1 MELAS
6 KYRILVGIT
15 VVAVFAAILAP
26 PIAQDPLYHQFAD
39 QNTYL
44 SIPNTLNVLTNLF
57 FAWVGIEG
65 LYRLSRQKSLRIIH
79 ALYPAYLG
87 FFGALLLIALGSG
100 YYHWLPDN
108 QALFWDR
115 LPMTIAFTS
124 FFAILLAERIS
135 ISLARTLFPVLV
147 VAGIGSIIYWH
158 LSEQQGQGD
167 LRPYALVQFLPML
180 LCPLILLMFK
190 SRYTRSSDI
199 WWVLAWYLVAKI
211 CEALDTELLSALGV
225 ISGHSLKHIAASIGC
240 LVFLRHLRFRT
251 ETGP

>member
-1 MELAS
+1 MDVTT
-6 KYRILVGIT
+6 KYRIVAGIST
-15 VVAVFAAILAP
+15 VAVSGAVLASS
-26 PIAQDPLYHQFAD
+26 IAQEPLYHQFAD
-39 QNTYL
+39 QDIFL
-44 SIPNTLNVLTNLF
+44 SIANTLNVLTNLF
-57 FAWVGIEG
+57 FVWVGIEG
-65 LYRLSRQKSLRIIH
+65 LYRLLRQKSLRIIH

-87 FFGALLLIALGSG
+87 FFGALVLVALGSG

-108 QALFWDR
+108 QTLVWDR

-135 ISLARTLFPVLV
+135 ISLARTLFPVLI
-147 VAGIGSIIYWH
+147 VAGLCSIIYWH

-180 LCPLILLMFK
+180 LCPLILLMFD
-190 SRYTRSSDI
+190 SRYTRSNDI
-199 WWVLAWYLVAKI
+199 WWFLAWYLVAKV
-211 CEALDTELLSALGV
+211 CEALDTELLNALGV

-251 ETGP
+251 ETGA

>member
-1 MELAS
+1 M
-6 KYRILVGIT
+6 
-15 VVAVFAAILAP
+15 VAVTVAILAP
-26 PIAQDPLYHQFAD
+26 RIPQDPLYHQFAD
-39 QNTYL
+39 QNIYL

-57 FAWVGIEG
+57 FAWIGIEG
-65 LYRLSRQKSLRIIH
+65 LYRLLRQKSLRIIH
-79 ALYPAYLG
+79 MLYPAYLG
-87 FFGALLLIALGSG
+87 FFGALVLVALGSG
-100 YYHWLPDN
+100 YYHWIPDN
-108 QALFWDR
+108 QTLVWDR

-135 ISLARTLFPVLV
+135 IPLARTLFPVLI

-180 LCPLILLMFK
+180 LCPLILLLFS
-190 SRYTRSSDI
+190 SRYTRSIDI
-199 WWVLAWYLVAKI
+199 WWFLAWYLVAKI
-211 CEALDTELLSALGV
+211 CEAFDAELLNWLGV

-251 ETGP
+251 DTGQ